1 MFEAYVQESRA
12 GREQKDR
19 EEMEALRNEVGRG
32 GVTGVEGTYT
42 WWWWVLTH
50 GGGGGYLH
58 MVVVVGTYTWWWWW
72 VLTHGGGG

>member
-32 GVTGVEGTYT
+32 GHWCGGYLHMAVVGRGESLV
-42 WWWWVLTH
+42 WRVLTH
-50 GGGGGYLH
+50 GGGG
-58 MVVVVGTYTWWWWW
+58 
-72 VLTHGGGG
+72 